1 AASNLFSWDT
11 FNRVTSHSV
20 VTAGIN
26 TTINGSHFSDAFK
39 ASLLSNIQGEV
50 GKATANW
57 IGDQGIQFDAANSP
71 LAEAGKI
78 AAHGVTSGAIAEI
91 TGGKFAAGAAGG
103 AMSELASSWSSQVF
117 SNTEHQVAL
126 NKVLGGLAAV
136 AVTGDQN
143 QFDTGADRAET
154 IYRYNYLSHKDKSEQ
169 TNLRRAAEKGELTA
183 EQKTRL
189 AELNLKDVLSDESLL
204 KACMNGSASECQTAR
219 QDALAKADTY
229 PNLGYQYPKE
239 SLAGYQQIDRLL
251 AGTTEEAIQTQRMY
265 DGLVA
270 SYERIGM
277 SAENAKTLVGY
288 QLGAIYVFGG
298 VAGAKSMAAVE
309 KGLANSAGQRYQET
323 ATAKTSMAERIK
335 ANIAE
340 SQQARESS
348 NFGIHIAKS
357 DQIRWGYAAD
367 EWGFVT
373 LPVGSKV
380 YGGIPGQ
387 SSYYTSWD
395 TLSSAGFSRELIFKS
410 LQVLPHPEFGY
421 RPKMGV
427 YEVMNE
433 LSVPSGQV
441 IANPLLGPG
450 GRNQYFIKNFGNQ
463 LKLIDT
469 INLDK

>member
-1 AASNLFSWDT
+1 MHQFECIHPYNACKQFDS
-11 FNRVTSHSV
+11 
-20 VTAGIN
+20 G
-26 TTINGSHFSDAFK
+26 
-39 ASLLSNIQGEV
+39 LLQKV
-50 GKATANW
+50 GVLIVMANW
-57 IGDQGIQFDAANSP
+57 IGDQGIKFDAANSP

-204 KACMNGSASECQTAR
+204 KACMHGSASECQTAR

-298 VAGAKSMAAVE
+298 VAGAKSMSAVE

-323 ATAKTSMAERIK
+323 AKTSMAEKIK

-340 SQQARESS
+340 SQLARESS

-450 GRNQYFIKNFGNQ
+450 GGNQYFIKDFGNQ